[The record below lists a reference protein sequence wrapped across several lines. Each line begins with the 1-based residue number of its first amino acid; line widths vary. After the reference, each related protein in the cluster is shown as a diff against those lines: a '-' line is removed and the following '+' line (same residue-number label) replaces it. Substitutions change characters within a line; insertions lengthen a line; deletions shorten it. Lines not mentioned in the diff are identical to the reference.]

1 MVWGDMKW
9 SHHIFSLA
17 VFGGLTL
24 SLAAPT
30 YANDVAKVRTLIQSG
45 DYTAAHDT
53 AVEIESADALALAA
67 ESLARQVMLGEVE
80 KLKKTSKEARDL
92 AEAALEIDPTHQN
105 ARLQYAITDG
115 FVARLTG
122 DVSAWMKKLPQK
134 SFAKI
139 EAYRA
144 DFPDDPRGDALL
156 AAWHLGVIR
165 KAGISNGAKWF
176 DASLEEGK
184 RLYEG
189 AMLAS
194 PNDPVITM
202 NYAFALIA
210 LGEEVYSEWDKV
222 RSLLERVK
230 TMPVTDDLSQKI
242 ENHASAALTL
252 FGNKEALRDYA
263 EAFLDGEPLG

>member
-1 MVWGDMKW
+1 MKW
-9 SHHIFSLA
+9 SHHIISLA
-17 VFGGLTL
+17 VLGAFTL
-24 SLAAPT
+24 SLTAPAD
-30 YANDVAKVRTLIQSG
+30 ANDIATVQTLIQSG

-53 AVEIESADALALAA
+53 AVELKSADALALAS
-67 ESLARQVMLGEVE
+67 ESLARQVMLGEVK
-80 KLKKTSKEARDL
+80 KLKKTSKKARDL
-92 AEAALEIDPTHQN
+92 AEAALAIDPTHQN

-139 EAYRA
+139 EKYRA
-144 DFPDDPRGDALL
+144 DFPEDPRGDALL

-165 KAGISNGAKWF
+165 KAGVSNGAKWF
-176 DASLEEGK
+176 DASLEEGQ

-189 AMLAS
+189 AILAS
-194 PNDPVITM
+194 PNDAVISM

-210 LGEEVYSEWDKV
+210 LGEDVYSDWGKV
-222 RSLLERVK
+222 SSLLEQVR

-242 ENHASAALTL
+242 EGHASAALTL
-252 FGNKEALRDYA
+252 FEAKEALRDYA

>member
-1 MVWGDMKW
+1 MKW
-9 SHHIFSLA
+9 SHHIINLA
-17 VFGGLTL
+17 VIGGLTL
-24 SLAAPT
+24 FLVAPA
-30 YANDVAKVRTLIQSG
+30 YANDIATVQTLIKTG
-45 DYTAAHDT
+45 DYAAAHDT
-53 AVEIESADALALAA
+53 AVEIQSAEALALAA
-67 ESLARQVMLGEVE
+67 ESLARQVMLGEVK
-80 KLKKTSKEARDL
+80 KLKKTSKKARDL

-165 KAGISNGAKWF
+165 KAGTSNGAKWF
-176 DASLEEGK
+176 DASLQEGQ

-194 PNDPVITM
+194 PDDPVIAM

-210 LGEEVYSEWDKV
+210 LGEDVYSDWNKV
-222 RSLLERVK
+222 KSLLERVK
-230 TMPVTDDLSQKI
+230 RMPVTDDLSQKI
-242 ENHASAALTL
+242 EDHASAALTL
-252 FGNKEALRDYA
+252 LENKKASRDYA
-263 EAFLDGEPLG
+263 EAFLDGEPSG